1 MSLLFGVDLSK
12 REQRTTHFRWHLQ
25 HPYIHLATHHTDC
38 MLRNYSRNSRFDAL
52 ILERRRYDQDRLGGL
67 AGIAES
73 V

>member
-1 MSLLFGVDLSK
+1 
-12 REQRTTHFRWHLQ
+12 
-25 HPYIHLATHHTDC
+25 
-38 MLRNYSRNSRFDAL
+38 MLRNYSRNSRFAAL